1 MIEVKLTIS
10 QAVVDGKTIFA
21 DEMSDNGVAVADR
34 LARVDDIRELTA
46 WCGRGVED
54 MVVAKLLVSEP
65 QECKNLQAEGV
76 VVGDAKQRRIRI
88 EGEHLTS
95 TGRNGS

>member
-10 QAVVDGKTIFA
+10 QAVVDGKTTFA
-21 DEMSDNGVAVADR
+21 DEMSDNGVAADR

-54 MVVAKLLVSEP
+54 MVVAKLHVGEP
-65 QECKNLQAEGV
+65 QECKNLPAV
-76 VVGDAKQRRIRI
+76 VVGDAKRRRIRI
-88 EGEHLTS
+88 EGEHLT
-95 TGRNGS
+95 GS

>member
-21 DEMSDNGVAVADR
+21 DEMSVAADR

-54 MVVAKLLVSEP
+54 MVVAKLHVGEP
-65 QECKNLQAEGV
+65 Q
-76 VVGDAKQRRIRI
+76 DAKTFRP
-88 EGEHLTS
+88 
-95 TGRNGS
+95 

>member
-10 QAVVDGKTIFA
+10 QAVVDGKTTFA
-21 DEMSDNGVAVADR
+21 DEMSDNGVAADR

-54 MVVAKLLVSEP
+54 MVVAKLHVGEP
-65 QECKNLQAEGV
+65 QECKNLQAVGV

-88 EGEHLTS
+88 EGEHLT
-95 TGRNGS
+95 GS

>member
-34 LARVDDIRELTA
+34 LARIDDT
-46 WCGRGVED
+46 
-54 MVVAKLLVSEP
+54 
-65 QECKNLQAEGV
+65 
-76 VVGDAKQRRIRI
+76 
-88 EGEHLTS
+88 
-95 TGRNGS
+95 

>member
-10 QAVVDGKTIFA
+10 QAVVDGKTTFA
-21 DEMSDNGVAVADR
+21 DEMSDNGVAADR

-54 MVVAKLLVSEP
+54 MVVAKLHVGEP
-65 QECKNLQAEGV
+65 QECKNLQAV
-76 VVGDAKQRRIRI
+76 VVGDAERRRIRI
-88 EGEHLTS
+88 EGEHLT
-95 TGRNGS
+95 GS